1 MQTELAALPDIT
13 VEADGL
19 LITPTDLLHAATLDT
34 HHDHRLGMAFGI
46 LGLVVD
52 GIEVN
57 DPGVVSKSWP
67 AFWDALEAIPA
78 RGQ

>member
-1 MQTELAALPDIT
+1 LHEAA
-13 VEADGL
+13 
-19 LITPTDLLHAATLDT
+19 LDT

-67 AFWDALEAIPA
+67 DFWDALEAIPA
-78 RGQ
+78 RRQ

>member
-1 MQTELAALPDIT
+1 
-13 VEADGL
+13 
-19 LITPTDLLHAATLDT
+19 
-34 HHDHRLGMAFGI
+34 MAFGI

-67 AFWDALEAIPA
+67 AFWDALDAIPA
-78 RGQ
+78 RSQ